1 MASARQAI
9 PPMQGRAVRV
19 PKAAELVAADLRRQ
33 IIRGEL
39 TEGDALPPESEL
51 MRQFAVSRPTLRE
64 AFRVLESESLL
75 TIQRGAQGGPRV
87 QSPRREVA
95 GRYAGFILEY
105 TGATLRDV
113 YDARAGLEVPSAG
126 RLARDRTELDL
137 AELNAALDRHDTAAG
152 DLQHS
157 IRLHSEFHLLVVRLA
172 GNQTMSLLTEMLYH
186 IIEVANTALQPD
198 DGPAAERA
206 LRSTGKTH
214 RRLIEHIEARD
225 QRRAEELWRRHLKEA
240 EGYLLGDDVV
250 STVFDLLH

>member
-1 MASARQAI
+1 MASVRQEV
-9 PPMQGRAVRV
+9 PRVPGKAVRV

-39 TEGDALPPESEL
+39 AEGDALPPESEL

-87 QSPRREVA
+87 QAPRREVA
-95 GRYAGFILEY
+95 GRYAGFMLEY

-113 YDARAGLEVPSAG
+113 YEARTGLEVPSAG
-126 RLARDRTELDL
+126 RLARDRTEADL
-137 AELNAALDRHDTAAG
+137 AALTAALDRQATAEG
-152 DLQHS
+152 DPRQA
-157 IRLHSEFHLLVVRLA
+157 IRLHSEFHVLIVRLA
-172 GNQTMSLLTEMLYH
+172 GNQTLALLTEMLYH
-186 IIEVANTALQPD
+186 IIEVANAELRPD
-198 DGPAAERA
+198 AGPAADRA
-206 LRSTGKTH
+206 RRSTDKTH
-214 RRLIEHIEARD
+214 RRFVDHIEARD
-225 QRRAEELWRRHLKEA
+225 PRSAVDLWRRHLKEA